1 MLNFRALIN
10 RFSDKEKQLFLELKV
25 SWRFHETAWN
35 FKFTKSRSNTILIIN
50 NEINADLNNTNKHI
64 KKLPWFS
71 KFYFQKHF
79 SGCRYTGQEVF
90 MVLVAILFMS
100 TSCKFT
106 LTNWSR
112 SLGTF
117 FMLVHLRW
125 YQCKHLSQT
134 INTSS
139 SSIGWWQHAQ
149 CHSALSRFC
158 FMTWKENKWENKV
171 CLNLLWIFVGIRN
184 MKIC

>member
-79 SGCRYTGQEVF
+79 SGCRYTGQKFLWYLLPFYSWVLFVSLPWQTEIEVEEQYLQNQSF
-90 MVLVAILFMS
+90 KDF
-100 TSCKFT
+100 
-106 LTNWSR
+106 
-112 SLGTF
+112 GTF

-125 YQCKHLSQT
+125 YQFKHLSQT
-134 INTSS
+134 IDTSF
-139 SSIGWWQHAQ
+139 SSIG
-149 CHSALSRFC
+149 
-158 FMTWKENKWENKV
+158 
-171 CLNLLWIFVGIRN
+171 
-184 MKIC
+184 